1 MPQLPLD
8 FPPGLGYSEQYA
20 RKERTRHD
28 LPRIQSQIRPHP
40 RSPAGGGHPP
50 AEGPTLLL
58 AVPGSGKTTTL
69 VTRLGYLIHCLGVE
83 PGRILTVTY
92 TVAAAGDMKRRFAAL
107 FGEEH
112 AGALAFRTINGA
124 SASPSSPTTPGP
136 RGRSPSSCGRTRGS

>member
-1 MPQLPLD
+1 MTYPEFKARYALTPDPQQEAAIL
-8 FPPGLGYSEQYA
+8 
-20 RKERTRHD
+20 R
-28 LPRIQSQIRPHP
+28 
-40 RSPAGGGHPP
+40 

-92 TVAAAGDMKRRFAAL
+92 TVAAAGDMKRPSLGRSTPARWPSAPS
-107 FGEEH
+107 
-112 AGALAFRTINGA
+112 TA

-136 RGRSPSSCGRTRGS
+136 RGRSLSLCGPTRGS